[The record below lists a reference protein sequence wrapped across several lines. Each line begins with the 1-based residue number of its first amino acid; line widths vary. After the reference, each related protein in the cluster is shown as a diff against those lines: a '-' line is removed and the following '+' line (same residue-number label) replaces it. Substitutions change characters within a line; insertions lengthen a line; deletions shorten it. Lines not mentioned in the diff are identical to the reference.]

1 MVDQRTKNLLVKTA
15 LQLSVEDTKPTASP
29 LALWAVGA
37 NFEAGTDPLH
47 QTDLIMTYLRPLLFC
62 ALFITSVAL
71 HAQAPRDY
79 TVPLRASFDAASG
92 SITLTWPKHA
102 DGKVYEIYRKGAMA
116 ANFPAEPLAVLDST
130 ATSYVDT
137 GLTQHAGY
145 EYRILLLSRRF
156 LRNDSVTK
164 QPVYAQWYG
173 TGYIVAG
180 AKVIPNDR
188 GRVLVLVDSTMTQP
202 LADQIDRLLA
212 DLRNEGWNAS
222 SIAVPR
228 AETFD
233 GAKVLQVRNLI
244 KDEHKE
250 EPLSAILLIGRVP
263 IPYSGNMAPDGHMP
277 DHLGAWPAD
286 GIYGDIN
293 GVYNDATVNN
303 NNTSRPVNANLP
315 GDGKYDPSIFTTPL
329 EIPVGRVDFFDM
341 PAFTVSEI
349 DLLKRYLDKNHAFR
363 TNAWRVR
370 SGGIIDDNFGT
381 YGEVFAASAW
391 RSFVVFGGD
400 TAVRTGDFFGDLAGP
415 TTYQFAYGC
424 GGGTN
429 TSAGGVGT
437 TDDMAAKPVHAIF
450 TLLFGSY
457 FGDWNT
463 RNNFLRASIATDPR
477 ALTCGWSGRP
487 HWYLHHM
494 AMGEPIG
501 HSVRLSQNNQTV
513 VNSAL
518 GNYIPNIMYTSQGS
532 GIASAGDRGV
542 HIALMGDP
550 TLRAE
555 MIPVPAV
562 ATATSSTEYPNK
574 VNLSWTPPASPVD
587 GYLVYRAKGN
597 DTKFTRITPTPLTE
611 TTFQDSLRN
620 EGPVRYRIVTL
631 SLRSSASGTYYDMG
645 PGVETSVTTTGV
657 NDMAVRGAEL
667 NVSPNPTTG
676 TATMT
681 ISTKESTP
689 LRVHIH
695 DLTGRT
701 VWSFASDGVAPGT
714 HAISWD
720 GRTSTGDHV
729 PGGRYVV
736 RCTTNAGV
744 TTSMVTVVR

>member
-1 MVDQRTKNLLVKTA
+1 
-15 LQLSVEDTKPTASP
+15 
-29 LALWAVGA
+29 
-37 NFEAGTDPLH
+37 
-47 QTDLIMTYLRPLLFC
+47 MTYLRPLLAIAVLC
-62 ALFITSVAL
+62 VSATL
-71 HAQAPRDY
+71 HAQGPRDY
-79 TVPLRASFDAASG
+79 TVPLRASFNAASG
-92 SITLTWPKHA
+92 SVTLTWPANA
-102 DGKVYEIYRKGAMA
+102 DGKEYEIYRKGAMA
-116 ANFPAEPLAVLDST
+116 ANFPAAPLAILDSS
-130 ATSYVDT
+130 ATVFTDT
-137 GLTQHAGY
+137 GLTQHNGY
-145 EYRILLLSRRF
+145 EYRVLRLSRRVVGT
-156 LRNDSVTK
+156 DSVTK
-164 QPVYAQWYG
+164 QPLYAQWYA

-188 GRVLVLVDSTMTQP
+188 GRVLVLVDSTMMQP
-202 LADQIDRLLA
+202 LADKIDRLLV
-212 DLRNEGWNAS
+212 DLRNEGWTAT

-233 GAKVLQVRNLI
+233 GAMVMRVRNLI
-244 KDEHKE
+244 KDEHKV
-250 EPLSAILLIGRVP
+250 EPLSSVLLIGRVP
-263 IPYSGNMAPDGHMP
+263 IPYSGNMAPDGHVP

-293 GVYNDATVNN
+293 GVYNDAAVNT

-341 PAFTVSEI
+341 PAFTASEV

-363 TNAWRVR
+363 TNAWTVR
-370 SGGIIDDNFGT
+370 TGGIIDDNFGT

-400 TAVRTGDFFGDLAGP
+400 TAVRPGDFFGDLAGP

-437 TDDMAAKPVHAIF
+437 TDDMAAKPVHAVF

-463 RNNFLRASIATDPR
+463 SNNFLRASIATDPR

-501 HSVRLSQNNQTV
+501 HSVRLSQNNQTI

-518 GNYIPNIMYTSQGS
+518 GNYIPNIVYTNQGS
-532 GIASAGDRGV
+532 GVASAGDRGV

-555 MIPVPAV
+555 MIPVPGV
-562 ATATSSTEYPNK
+562 ASATSSTVYPNK
-574 VNLSWTPPASPVD
+574 VNLTWTPPTSPVD

-597 DTKFTRITPTPLTE
+597 DTKFTRITPEPLTT
-611 TTFQDSLRN
+611 TTFLDSLRN

-631 SLRSSASGTYYDMG
+631 SLRASASGTYYDMG
-645 PGVETSVTTTGV
+645 PGVETSVTTTSLHDVTELGT
-657 NDMAVRGAEL
+657 DMRI
-667 NVSPNPTTG
+667 SPNPTNG
-676 TATMT
+676 TTTMT
-681 ISTKESTP
+681 ITTSESTP

-701 VWSFASDGVAPGT
+701 LWSFTTDAVAPGT
-714 HAISWD
+714 HVMTWD
-720 GRTSTGDHV
+720 GRTSTGDNV
-729 PGGRYVV
+729 PGGRYIV
-736 RCTTNAGV
+736 RCTTTAGV